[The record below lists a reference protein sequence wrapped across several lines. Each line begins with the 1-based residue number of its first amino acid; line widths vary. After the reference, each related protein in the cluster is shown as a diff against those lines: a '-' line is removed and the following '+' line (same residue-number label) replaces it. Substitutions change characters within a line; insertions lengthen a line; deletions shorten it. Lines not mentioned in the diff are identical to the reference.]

1 MDDNQTWAPRLLKG
15 YTFSFFIRERENV
28 KMSLKGLQ
36 NYFWQWRFLWGCITS
51 CKRHLYFSDIVKCI
65 SPIPEMYFW
74 VQLFV
79 GLSAATIVVA
89 IGREMSRVESL
100 WCCTSKIIFPL
111 LHKILV
117 QNKKYE
123 LHRSLQN
130 LKPNSSTKF
139 LNKLS
144 KIFKIF
150 VP

>member
-1 MDDNQTWAPRLLKG
+1 MDNNQTWAPRLLIG
-15 YTFSFFIRERENV
+15 YKFSFYPGERKCQNV
-28 KMSLKGLQ
+28 SERFT
-36 NYFWQWRFLWGCITS
+36 NYFWRWRFLLGCITS

-130 LKPNSSTKF
+130 LKPNPSTKF

-144 KIFKIF
+144 NIFKIF